1 MSYLTEKSMIVVPYW
16 VMQAIK
22 KAKMPIDR
30 CLCYSTL
37 STLMS
42 KEDIA
47 VYLSMQTQGTL
58 ANLLSPSFSTLVAH
72 FRKNTPSEEIPI
84 IHSLIADAQTVKT
97 EESATERLQVVDKTY
112 EHAWEIQDLS
122 REVFAVVVYPGILD
136 QLKDRQAQLDIIRQV
151 LKIFYGHFPVWQV
164 SGFSIFARYL
174 SALEYA

>member
-1 MSYLTEKSMIVVPYW
+1 MSYLAEKSMIVIPYW
-16 VMQAIK
+16 VLQAIQ
-22 KAKMPIDR
+22 KAKMPLSS
-30 CLCYSTL
+30 CLSYTAL

-47 VYLSMQTQGTL
+47 TYLSMQTQGTL

-72 FRKNTPSEEIPI
+72 FKKNTPAEEIPI
-84 IHSLIADAQTVKT
+84 IHSLIADAQTVKS
-97 EESATERLQVVDKTY
+97 EESAIERLQVTDRHY
-112 EHAWEIQDLS
+112 EDTWQIQDLS
-122 REVFAVVVYPGILD
+122 REVFAVIVYPGVLET
-136 QLKDRQAQLDIIRQV
+136 LKDRQAQLDIIRQV